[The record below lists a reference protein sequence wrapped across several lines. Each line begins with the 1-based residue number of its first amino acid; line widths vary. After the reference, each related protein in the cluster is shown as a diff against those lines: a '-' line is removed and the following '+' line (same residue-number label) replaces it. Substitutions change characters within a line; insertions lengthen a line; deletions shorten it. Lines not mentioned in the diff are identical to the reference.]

1 MDPFLQVIVIVK
13 ALVEIAG
20 IAFLGQGVLWLVA
33 GSKRGENVVYK
44 IFQTLTAPV
53 TKVTRLITPRV
64 VLDQHIG
71 LVAFFLLVVLWFVVV
86 VFKVKTCSDLGY
98 PQIRPPGC

>member
-71 LVAFFLLVVLWFVVV
+71 LVAFFLLIVLWFVVV

>member
-1 MDPFLQVIVIVK
+1 
-13 ALVEIAG
+13 
-20 IAFLGQGVLWLVA
+20 VA